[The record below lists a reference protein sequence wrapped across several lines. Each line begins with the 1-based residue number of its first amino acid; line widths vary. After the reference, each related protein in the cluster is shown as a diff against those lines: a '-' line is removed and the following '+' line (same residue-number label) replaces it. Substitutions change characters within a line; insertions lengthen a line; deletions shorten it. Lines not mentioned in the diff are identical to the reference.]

1 MRYLRQ
7 KYDLSFYGF
16 IIFLN
21 LVCIAFFYSLS
32 YIDFINMLNNGFV
45 NKNSIMF
52 DMEKIDQP
60 ITKTKEKFILFQYNP
75 LFPQVKYVWLNGE
88 INLPPINMN
97 NKLDISNSKENIA
110 IKGVNVN
117 LKVPPEYKLIGQF
130 NTPNSYKLNSEVW
143 LIPSHF
149 SIDLT
154 RGTCFIINTP
164 NNNERSV
171 LEKIINKNSIK
182 VINKESIGS
191 YNLTS
196 NKLLNTGIKISLV
209 FITIIFMITGVV
221 WISKEKSFIRILYL
235 SGFSMY
241 KIFIYIVM
249 YKIIPIATLSLF
261 LIFISCLIQ
270 KFTMPIWTNEWIFY
284 SFYMFI
290 GFYTYILVCCLKAV
304 NSYTVGKGGKKF

>member
-1 MRYLRQ
+1 
-7 KYDLSFYGF
+7 
-16 IIFLN
+16 
-21 LVCIAFFYSLS
+21 
-32 YIDFINMLNNGFV
+32 MLNNGFV

-60 ITKTKEKFILFQYNP
+60 LIKTKEKFILFQYNP

-88 INLPPINMN
+88 INLPPIKMN
-97 NKLDISNSKENIA
+97 NKLDISNSKGNIA

-130 NTPNSYKLNSEVW
+130 NTPNSYKLTSEVW

-149 SIDLT
+149 SIDLN

-209 FITIIFMITGVV
+209 FITVIFMITGVV

-261 LIFISCLIQ
+261 LIFISFLIQ
-270 KFTMPIWTNEWIFY
+270 KFTLPIWTNEWIFY

-290 GFYTYILVCCLKAV
+290 GFYTYLLVCCLKAV
-304 NSYTVGKGGKKF
+304 KSYTVGKGGKKF